1 MSDLPEQ
8 GAEAQAPTETP
19 TFDAAVDAAVSQV
32 MEEQEAPLEAAEADT
47 GTEET
52 DEAPAVDPALQM
64 SWDRIEAREK
74 AIMQRTQDHGTLQKQ
89 VEKMQALQEKQVDMD
104 SLKQQNKLE
113 WLKAHGVNAEDII
126 DSVLKDGKE
135 GPDDVKKYADT
146 KNQELAQRIEQLEQ
160 QIVVKEQE
168 NFVSSLYNRMHND
181 ERYQWMKEYEEE
193 NPVVNLGQIAMNY
206 HQQEASNGVQLTID
220 QVLDTIN
227 LGLDKIRL
235 RYKSIPE
242 ETTKVEKSTTSK
254 PVPAN
259 RQPTI
264 TNRDAAD
271 SAPTPADLN
280 KMSFD
285 EKMEH
290 MLKGM

>member
-1 MSDLPEQ
+1 MSDTPEH
-8 GAEAQAPTETP
+8 GAEEQAPHETP
-19 TFDAAVDAAVSQV
+19 SFNAALEEAVSQV
-32 MEEQEAPLEAAEADT
+32 EETESHAEVAEADT

-52 DEAPAVDPALQM
+52 EGTPEVDPALQM

-74 AIMQRTQDHGTLQKQ
+74 AMMQRTQDHGMLQKQ
-89 VEKMQALQEKQVDMD
+89 VEKMQALQAKQVEMD
-104 SLKQQNKLE
+104 SMKQKDPIK
-113 WLKAHGVNAEDII
+113 WLRAQGLTEEQII
-126 DSVLKDGKE
+126 ERVLNDGKE
-135 GPDDVKKYADT
+135 GPEDVKRYTDT
-146 KNQELAQRIEQLEQ
+146 KSQELTKRIEQLEQ

-206 HQQEASNGVQLTID
+206 NQQELGNGVQLTID

-235 RYKSIPE
+235 RYKSVPE
-242 ETTKVEKSTTSK
+242 ETMKVEKSTTSK

-259 RQPTI
+259 RQTTI
-264 TNRDAAD
+264 TNRDAAE
-271 SAPTPADLN
+271 SAPTPKDIQGL
-280 KMSFD
+280 SF
-285 EKMEH
+285 EELQEH
-290 MLKGM
+290 LIKGI